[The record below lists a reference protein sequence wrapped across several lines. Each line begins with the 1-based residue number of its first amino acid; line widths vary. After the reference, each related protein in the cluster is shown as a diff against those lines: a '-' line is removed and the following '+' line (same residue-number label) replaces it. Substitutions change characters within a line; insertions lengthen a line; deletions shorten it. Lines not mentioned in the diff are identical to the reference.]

1 MNLEN
6 NQNETNNENND
17 NIDSLLNSIKISNL
31 NEYYDIETSIFKKR
45 CDKLNILFF
54 NESESLP
61 PNKEIPYPYN
71 KLFIILFK
79 EISIYIEEIKR
90 LNILL
95 RQNNKSEKQLFQ
107 NNNFVNVKNK
117 KNNLK
122 IYDNV
127 NFKKT
132 HIKSTSNSFV
142 NSSIIKNKENKNN
155 SLTFD
160 RKEKIKVNEEIKK
173 KDNNIILTE
182 EEIENNKK
190 KLNKSFINKEITI
203 HDTTNNEIKED
214 IFEKCMNQYDDE
226 LYNLKNLEEILLNQK
241 KIINQ
246 KKKIDKKKY

>member
-1 MNLEN
+1 M
-6 NQNETNNENND
+6 
-17 NIDSLLNSIKISNL
+17 
-31 NEYYDIETSIFKKR
+31 
-45 CDKLNILFF
+45 
-54 NESESLP
+54 
-61 PNKEIPYPYN
+61 
-71 KLFIILFK
+71 
-79 EISIYIEEIKR
+79 
-90 LNILL
+90 
-95 RQNNKSEKQLFQ
+95 
-107 NNNFVNVKNK
+107 
-117 KNNLK
+117 K

-132 HIKSTSNSFV
+132 HLKSTSNSFV